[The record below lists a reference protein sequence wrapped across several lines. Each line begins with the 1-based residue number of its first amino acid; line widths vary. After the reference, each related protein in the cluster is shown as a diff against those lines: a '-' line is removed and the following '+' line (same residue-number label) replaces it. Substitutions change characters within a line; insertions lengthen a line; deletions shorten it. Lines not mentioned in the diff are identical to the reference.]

1 MTTDNHEGLIKATRA
16 RQAATLDRATQA
28 LRRLDRHGEEISFS
42 AVAKAA
48 RVSRSWLYR
57 QPQLRAQIQHLR
69 AQHHSGSPRQVPTA
83 QRASTASLLQR
94 IEALQKQASRLSKEN
109 QALRHQLA
117 RKLGDNRQTAL
128 GGRHL
133 P

>member
-1 MTTDNHEGLIKATRA
+1 MTTDNHDGLITAVRA

-69 AQHHSGSPRQVPTA
+69 AQHHSGSRQVPTA
-83 QRASTASLLQR
+83 QRASTASLLR
-94 IEALQKQASRLSKEN
+94 RVEALQEQATRLSKEN

-117 RKLGDNRQTAL
+117 RKLGDNRQAAL
-128 GGRHL
+128 GGTHL

>member
-1 MTTDNHEGLIKATRA
+1 MTDNHERLVQAARA
-16 RQAATLDRATQA
+16 RQAAALGRATQA

-57 QPQLRAQIQHLR
+57 QPHIRAQIQHLR
-69 AQHHSGSPRQVPTA
+69 AKHRSHSRRQVPAA
-83 QRASTASLLQR
+83 QRTSTESLLR
-94 IEALQKQASRLSKEN
+94 RVEALQEQATRLNREN
-109 QALRHQLA
+109 QALRDQLA
-117 RKLGDNRQTAL
+117 RKLGDDRQTGF

-133 P
+133 Q